1 MPEMAEHITNHNT
14 GRSDILNDVDKTE
27 KLDGSMESG
36 RGNER
41 SVHGPFIAIQNF
53 FENQQD

>member
-27 KLDGSMESG
+27 KLDGGVESG

-41 SVHGPFIAIQNF
+41 CSYGPFLAIQNF
-53 FENQQD
+53 FENQ